1 MTALAWVLRGAL
13 IALAVYLLISEIGQ
27 LILWGAVI
35 LLVAVGAFYAVYYAI
50 YLLVAI
56 IRRSTGKAH
65 R

>member
-1 MTALAWVLRGAL
+1 MTALAWVLRAAL
-13 IALAVYLLISEIGQ
+13 VALAVYLLISEIGQ

-35 LLVAVGAFYAVYYAI
+35 LFIAVGAFYAVYYAI